1 MKVKDI
7 AEKYLL
13 SYNDVFA
20 DIVNGAVFGGEEIVK
35 SNELADANLITQF
48 KDDQNI
54 HHEQVRDIAKFWKK
68 NEVIFSF
75 IGIENQSAPDKD
87 MILRIISYDGATYK
101 SQMGNESIYPVLT
114 IVIYWGKYEWKAPVS
129 LQERINCPRELADVI
144 PDYRFKLID
153 IGRLSGKELIKFKS
167 DFRLV
172 AEFIARQKEYKP
184 GKEEIKHPEELLDLL
199 DLLAGDKRFKELKG
213 KVKNIRKE
221 GRIINMCELLDEIEN
236 RGIEKGIE
244 QGIEKGIEKGR
255 SEGEETATLRIAKK
269 FKDSNVSIDIIMKA
283 TGLAKEEIEEL

>member
-35 SNELADANLITQF
+35 NNELADANLITQF
-48 KDDQNI
+48 KDDQNM

-129 LQERINCPRELADVI
+129 LQERINCPRELADII

-199 DLLAGDKRFKELKG
+199 DLLAGDKS
-213 KVKNIRKE
+213 
-221 GRIINMCELLDEIEN
+221 EN

-283 TGLAKEEIEEL
+283 TGLTKEEIEEL